1 MKSSISN
8 KHRNIYLVGSGIAA
22 WAAAAYFIMV
32 IANDISM
39 LAL

>member
-8 KHRNIYLVGSGIAA
+8 QHRNIYGIAA